1 MSASDRKEPPT
12 DACVVPQGHVERAV
26 GGSCLGGTLGGV
38 LGVLIGG
45 FLGGL
50 PMFFPRAP
58 DMEFSNLKDTL
69 TGFVLL
75 FIGSVIGGV
84 VGSVGGAMLG
94 AGRAVAKSEGP
105 SRAADVPAPRREGED
120 GAAD

>member
-12 DACVVPQGHVERAV
+12 DAHVVPQGHVEPAV

-58 DMEFSNLKDTL
+58 DAQALQDMI
-69 TGFVLL
+69 TGFVFL
-75 FIGSVIGGV
+75 FIGSVVGGV
-84 VGSVGGAMLG
+84 LGAVGGAMIG
-94 AGRAVAKSEGP
+94 TAMAVAKSKRP
-105 SRAADVPAPRREGED
+105 SAAADVPAPRREGED